1 MCVRLRACVRACV
14 HVLINHGTQGPHD
27 PSLDALPSITL
38 DPTYW
43 GSTAQSYTPTKAT
56 WDQAAGTE
64 ASPATGATHSKPG
77 AHAEYR
83 ANRQDGAPPASLGR
97 QTPSASGAP
106 DQQRWRD
113 AHGVGH
119 RVGPPQQ
126 ASLGDQRLPVRLP
139 VLRSAEPRAW
149 FAPSKPDAGTG
160 VPALSREAPADAVDV
175 AAALTWLRPPSPSLI
190 PRRSVMWASETTT
203 WPASPSVSPVRTAAA
218 WARGSE
224 GAEAAQ
230 PAAFL
235 QRDDDGGAGVPFRDK
250 LDTTELAW
258 IEVPSF

>member
-1 MCVRLRACVRACV
+1 
-14 HVLINHGTQGPHD
+14 
-27 PSLDALPSITL
+27 
-38 DPTYW
+38 
-43 GSTAQSYTPTKAT
+43 
-56 WDQAAGTE
+56 
-64 ASPATGATHSKPG
+64 
-77 AHAEYR
+77 
-83 ANRQDGAPPASLGR
+83 
-97 QTPSASGAP
+97 
-106 DQQRWRD
+106 
-113 AHGVGH
+113 
-119 RVGPPQQ
+119 
-126 ASLGDQRLPVRLP
+126 VRLP

-235 QRDDDGGAGVPFRDK
+235 QRDDHGGAGVPFRDK